1 MDYFNEVEVMPR
13 EQLEALELE
22 RLRATVARLDERVP
36 FYRNKLKETG
46 FQPGD
51 IKSLEDLANLP
62 FTVKDDLRDN
72 YPFGLFAVPMRD
84 IVRIH
89 ASSGTTGNPTV
100 VGYTAGDIR
109 IWADLIA
116 RTIVAGMGTPDDVVQ
131 VAYGYG
137 LFTGGL
143 GLHYG
148 AEMLGASVIPMSGG
162 NTKRQIRLMVDF
174 GSTILACTPSY
185 ALSLGEEMLE
195 MGINPAK
202 DIKLKSGIFGAE
214 PWTEE
219 MRLQIEAALN
229 LSAID
234 IYGLSE
240 MIGPGVAI
248 ECQEKKGMHIF
259 EDSFIPEIIDTET
272 GKVLPPGSVGEL
284 VITNINKEG
293 MSLLRYRTRDITR
306 LDTTECPCGRTHYRI
321 HRFTGRTDDM
331 LVIRG
336 VNVFPSQ
343 IEMVLM
349 QIPGLAPH
357 YQIVVDRVNNL
368 DVLEVQVEM
377 SEENF
382 SDEIKVLRE
391 LEKRIVGEI
400 GTYLGIKAKI
410 SLKEPKSIPRS
421 EGKAVRVI
429 DNRKLFGGA
438 S

>member
-13 EQLEALELE
+13 EQLEALKLE
-22 RLRATVARLDERVP
+22 RLRATVTRLDERVP
-36 FYRNKLKETG
+36 FYHEKLKESG
-46 FQPGD
+46 FEPGD
-51 IKSLEDLANLP
+51 VKSLEDLASLP
-62 FTVKDDLRDN
+62 FTVRDDLRDN

-89 ASSGTTGNPTV
+89 ASSGTTGKPTV

-109 IWADLIA
+109 IWADLVA
-116 RTIVAGMGTPDDVVQ
+116 RTIVAGMGTRDDVVQ

-148 AEMLGASVIPMSGG
+148 AEMLGASVIPISGG
-162 NTKRQIRLMVDF
+162 NTKRQVRLMVDF

-185 ALSLGEEMLE
+185 ALNMGEEMLE
-195 MGINPAK
+195 MGVDPAK

-219 MRLQIEAALN
+219 MRVQLEAALN

-248 ECQEKKGMHIF
+248 ECQEKKGLHIF

-306 LDTTECPCGRTHYRI
+306 LDATECACGRTHYRI
-321 HRFTGRTDDM
+321 HRFMGRTDDM

-336 VNVFPSQ
+336 MNVFPSQ

-400 GTYLGIKAKI
+400 GSYLGIKAKV
-410 SLKEPKSIPRS
+410 SLKEPKSIQRS

>member
-13 EQLEALELE
+13 EQLDALKLE
-22 RLRATVARLDERVP
+22 RLRATVARLRERVP
-36 FYRNKLKETG
+36 FYRDKLKDCG
-46 FQPGD
+46 LAAGD
-51 IKSLEDLANLP
+51 LKSLNDLTSLP

-89 ASSGTTGNPTV
+89 ASSGTTGKSTV
-100 VGYTAGDIR
+100 VGYTAKDIQ

-116 RTIVAGMGTPDDVVQ
+116 RTIVAGMGTPDDIVQ

-148 AEMLGASVIPMSGG
+148 AELLGASVIPISGG
-162 NTKRQIRLMVDF
+162 NTKRQVRLMMDF

-185 ALSLGEEMLE
+185 ALNIAEEMRG
-195 MGINPAK
+195 MGIDPTK
-202 DIKLKSGIFGAE
+202 DIKLKSGILGAE

-219 MRLQIEAALN
+219 MRVQIEAELDI
-229 LSAID
+229 SAID

-240 MIGPGVAI
+240 MVGPGVAI
-248 ECQEKKGMHIF
+248 ECQEKQGLHIF
-259 EDSFIPEIIDTET
+259 EDSFIPEIIDPDT
-272 GKVLPPGSVGEL
+272 GNQLPPGTVGEL

-293 MSLLRYRTRDITR
+293 MSLLRYRTRDITW
-306 LDTTECPCGRTHYRI
+306 LDAEECPCGRTHYRI

-349 QIPGLAPH
+349 SIPGLAPH
-357 YQIVVDRVNNL
+357 YQIVVDRINNL

-382 SDEIKVLRE
+382 SDEIKVLKQ
-391 LEKRIVGEI
+391 LEKRIVDEI
-400 GTYLGIKAKI
+400 ATYLGIKAKI
-410 SLKEPKSIPRS
+410 SLKEPKSIQRS